1 MIIGRAFV
9 REVLQTTV
17 AVTVIL
23 FSIFLVIRLVGFLGA
38 AAEGDI
44 AMNSI
49 FLLLLLKMISYLDV
63 IIPLVAYISIILV
76 MGRWIRDNELTVIS
90 ACGIGMTLFLRPLFI
105 LCLTL
110 SVLLGT
116 LSLYLSP
123 LSAEIGI
130 GIEHTYRTRSDVT
143 GIIPGKF
150 TETRGGQGVFFVESY
165 DRKSD
170 TFRNIFVYN
179 AGEEDGVVTART
191 GFKDVDE
198 ATGNEFLV
206 LKDGSQYRGNPGEES
221 YWNADFKTYSIRLDS
236 RSGKGPA
243 LPVKAR
249 PTASLLEARNPQSV
263 SEIHWRF
270 SKILVL
276 PVLLLFALCFSSIT
290 YRKSRFPNI
299 LPALLVYFCYTNL
312 LGIALALM
320 RREDVPMHAA
330 LWTVH
335 ALFLLLAVYMF
346 RRRALNLRLLP
357 GLPAR

>member
-1 MIIGRAFV
+1 MIISRAFI
-9 REVLQTTV
+9 REVLQTTA
-17 AVTVIL
+17 AVTIIL
-23 FSIFLVIRLVGFLGA
+23 FSVFLVIRLVGFLGA

-44 AMNSI
+44 AMDSI

-105 LCLTL
+105 LCLVL
-110 SVLLGT
+110 STLLGT

-130 GIEHTYRTRSDVT
+130 GIEHLYRTRSDVT

-150 TETRGGQGVFFVESY
+150 TETRGGQGVYFVESH
-165 DRKSD
+165 DRRSD
-170 TFRNIFVYN
+170 TFSDIFVYS
-179 AGEEDGVVTART
+179 AGKDDSVVTAST
-191 GFKDVDE
+191 GFKEVDE
-198 ATGNEFLV
+198 STGNEFLV
-206 LKDGSQYRGNPGEES
+206 LRNGSQYQGNPGESS
-221 YWNADFKTYSIRLDS
+221 YRVTDFNTYAIRLDS
-236 RSGKGPA
+236 HSARGPA
-243 LPVKAR
+243 LPAKAR
-249 PTASLLEARNPQSV
+249 PTARLLAEGHAHAV
-263 SEIHWRF
+263 SELHWRF

-290 YRKSRFPNI
+290 YRKGRFPNM

-312 LGIALALM
+312 LGVALALM
-320 RREDVPMHAA
+320 RREAVPVQAP

-335 ALFLLLAVYMF
+335 AIFLLLALYMF
-346 RRRALNLRLLP
+346 RRRVLNLRLLP